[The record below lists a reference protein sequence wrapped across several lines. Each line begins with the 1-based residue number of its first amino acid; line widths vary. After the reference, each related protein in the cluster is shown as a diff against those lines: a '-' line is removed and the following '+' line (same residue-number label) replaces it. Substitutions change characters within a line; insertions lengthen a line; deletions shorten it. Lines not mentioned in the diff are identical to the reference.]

1 MNENTLIVTVGLPRS
16 GKSTWARTQPYPI
29 VNLDSIRLALH
40 GSRFIQSAEPHVAAI
55 SRTMVSALFF
65 AGHPTVIFDATN
77 VARHRRNVWA
87 SPRWKLR
94 FALVG
99 TSPAECIRRAEL
111 ENDQDII
118 PVIRRMANEW
128 EDLTPEEMNGAIIV

>member
-1 MNENTLIVTVGLPRS
+1 MSENTLIVTVGLPRS
-16 GKSTWARTQPYPI
+16 GKSTWARTQLHPI

-40 GSRFIQSAEPHVAAI
+40 GGRFIASAEPHVAAI
-55 SRTMVSALFF
+55 ARTMVSALFF
-65 AGHPTVIFDATN
+65 AGHQTVIFDATN
-77 VARHRRNVWA
+77 VSRHRRSSWV

-118 PVIRRMANEW
+118 PVIRRMAGEW
-128 EDLTPEEMNGAIIV
+128 EDLTSEEMNGVIIV